1 VDTYLHRT
9 HIFELSMARLVLVH
23 CAKNIHVH
31 HPTNE
36 SNPAHVESLVRG
48 KARPDFFKLAQR
60 FGAIIVPPGTQHGM
74 SECFILD
81 LSIKPSCH
89 IGWNQVIL
97 LTQLLEFGLAHKYKM
112 ALISTFLIA
121 FLDIHTREKN
131 ASPLY
136 I

>member
-1 VDTYLHRT
+1 VCGPYVDTHLHRT

-23 CAKNIHVH
+23 CAKNIHIH

-36 SNPAHVESLVRG
+36 SNLAHVESSVRG
-48 KARPDFFKLAQR
+48 KACPDFFKLVQK

-74 SECFILD
+74 SKCFRLD

-97 LTQLLEFGLAHKYKM
+97 LTQLLEFGLATSIKWV
-112 ALISTFLIA
+112 LFQDS
-121 FLDIHTREKN
+121 
-131 ASPLY
+131 
-136 I
+136 